1 MALLDF
7 KALIHWKWFTWYQP
21 VYDSIMLVFGYFE
34 NRFWFQH
41 IHTPIRFCNMEQPKK
56 LKETNYTQSHIKCT
70 TSRTEFAWSF
80 SHFFFQQFAVFC
92 CTIQLIQ
99 FRREKKTWIS
109 FRQPRMCS
117 FYIQFGIIF
126 VFFYLVYG
134 NEKSEEK
141 NRFDFVYVTHF
152 CTRTHSSTI

>member
-41 IHTPIRFCNMEQPKK
+41 IHTPIRFCYMEQPKK

-99 FRREKKTWIS
+99 FRREKKN
-109 FRQPRMCS
+109 M
-117 FYIQFGIIF
+117 
-126 VFFYLVYG
+126 
-134 NEKSEEK
+134 
-141 NRFDFVYVTHF
+141 DFVSTATNVFLLYTIWNNF
-152 CTRTHSSTI
+152 CVFLFGLWKWEERGKK